1 MTSIKPKSAE
11 YHLQQLTGQVQH
23 LCQEVLDYEN
33 TRRADIER
41 AAPECRASAR
51 NLIHYL
57 AVRQHDLRE
66 LQRGL
71 ARLGLSSLGRMEAN
85 VLPTLNAVL
94 LALYRLAGE
103 TSSAEVESD
112 TDMDLGDRLLRAH
125 ALHILGPGPAK
136 RDVRIMVIMQSEAAD
151 DSTISQRAL
160 ERGMDIMRI
169 NCAHD
174 DAATWTQMVTHA
186 QGAAY
191 QLERVMPGQKRL

>member
-94 LALYRLAGE
+94 LALHRLAGE
-103 TSSAEVESD
+103 TSSAEVVSD

-125 ALHILGPGPAK
+125 ALQILGPSPHN
-136 RDVRIMVIMQSEAAD
+136 RDVRIMVTMPGEAAD

>member
-112 TDMDLGDRLLRAH
+112 T
-125 ALHILGPGPAK
+125 AL
-136 RDVRIMVIMQSEAAD
+136 
-151 DSTISQRAL
+151 
-160 ERGMDIMRI
+160 
-169 NCAHD
+169 
-174 DAATWTQMVTHA
+174 
-186 QGAAY
+186 
-191 QLERVMPGQKRL
+191 

>member
-1 MTSIKPKSAE
+1 MTSIRSKTAQN
-11 YHLQQLTGQVQH
+11 HLQQLTGQVQR
-23 LCQEVLDYEN
+23 LRQEVLDYEN

-94 LALYRLAGE
+94 LALHRLAGE
-103 TSSAEVESD
+103 TSSAEVVSD
-112 TDMDLGDRLLRAH
+112 SDMDLGDRLLRDH
-125 ALHILGPGPAK
+125 ALHILGPGPHT
-136 RDVRIMVIMQSEAAD
+136 RDVRIMVTMPGEAAD
-151 DSTISQRAL
+151 DPSIILRAL

-174 DAATWTQMVTHA
+174 DAVAWTRMVAHA
-186 QGAAY
+186 VV
-191 QLERVMPGQKRL
+191 LP